1 MISQRSKT
9 IFSQV
14 LAPLLVW
21 AELSGGSVDI
31 GEQKRINDNDK
42 KRDRSNQNHPSRER
56 NRHWPRNT
64 ARNLN
69 THPRDLR
76 SSPARNLGPISGGS
90 QRESEASFLRRNTSA
105 PFIRQ
110 SLPSGRTYS
119 LCSQFIRTT
128 WLRSRPLSSH
138 LMGVS

>member
-21 AELSGGSVDI
+21 AELSRCSVDV
-31 GEQKRINDNDK
+31 GEQKRVNDNDK
-42 KRDRSNQNHPSRER
+42 KRDRTNQNHPSRER

-90 QRESEASFLRRNTSA
+90 QRESEAGFLRRNTSA

-110 SLPSGRTYS
+110 SLPSGRIYS
-119 LCSQFIRTT
+119 LCSQFIGRT
-128 WLRSRPLSSH
+128 WLQTS
-138 LMGVS
+138 V